1 MNQVP
6 AIVWNPAYV
15 EEPEP
20 DEDEKV
26 DPADLAPFISGNTPT
41 ISIPASED
49 EEVAGEV
56 TADGAEGVIQGL
68 EELTQEI
75 KNKTSPPCE
84 DAGSE
89 QHAVVPNVDIWNT
102 EKAIEQEYRLHP
114 NLTIKGLRDR
124 LDEQVWA
131 LLRIIQERVD
141 QNTCN
146 NIDMRL
152 VDGQNAI
159 SVMHTRLGI
168 INDISLKCQAKKP

>member
-6 AIVWNPAYV
+6 AIVRNPAYV

-20 DEDEKV
+20 DEDEEV
-26 DPADLAPFISGNTPT
+26 DPTDLTPLISGNTPIIT
-41 ISIPASED
+41 IPASED
-49 EEVAGEV
+49 EGVAGEV
-56 TADGAEGVIQGL
+56 AADGAEGVIQGL

-75 KNKTSPPCE
+75 KNRTSPPCE

-89 QHAVVPNVDIWNT
+89 QHAVVPKVDIWNT
-102 EKAIEQEYRLHP
+102 EKAIEQEYRLYP
-114 NLTIKGLRDR
+114 NPTREGLRDR
-124 LDEQVWA
+124 LDNQVWD

-152 VDGQNAI
+152 VDGLNAI
-159 SVMHTRLGI
+159 SVMHARLGVLTEI
-168 INDISLKCQAKKP
+168 ALKRQAKKP